1 MGNQTTT
8 LNITGM
14 TCGGCVK
21 SVTNALNQV
30 TGVQQA
36 DVSLEQNNAV
46 INFDDSQTN
55 ETALKQAIE
64 DAGFEAS

>member
-1 MGNQTTT
+1 MSTQTTT
-8 LNITGM
+8 LNINGM